1 MNTQA
6 SALLKKYGRRIKLAE
21 ITESVNRGLL
31 DQDSVTQAIK
41 SNKLESIRVPVS
53 FSPECLENTD
63 SLLKYT
69 EATNPAALG
78 AYKRYA
84 LDITTAVTANLI
96 APELVGTHSL
106 EGRNGIIRYF
116 NFNYGR
122 DKGATKAG
130 DTFNSSLNMP
140 MNDVHYA
147 SNLVDGESI
156 KLDGD
161 GKFIFKW
168 SPIKL
173 ATFTLESAGERYVS
187 DNFGSITKLDGTAVG
202 TILPSGILTITDTT
216 LKTATDIVATYR
228 YDNEVV
234 RDDGSQFAHDG
245 VYGGAGYVNI
255 PTADVEIGAIPVFAD
270 VYAMNAT
277 WSTMAEYDLMKETKM
292 SMRDI
297 LQTQIVGELQRE
309 VDNRIITQLFDA
321 ADASAPITWSETPGV
336 GVSPDAHYNGLRI
349 ELNKASKRIRQAS
362 GKYSANYVVAGTQAA
377 ADIECI
383 TGFKTANTNQV
394 PGSRLVGEMPGGMKL
409 YETTAMSE
417 YDLFLGFKSNNT
429 IESGAF
435 FCP

>member
-1 MNTQA
+1 MEANQVFA
-6 SALLKKYGRRIKLAE
+6 ILRKNIKSALSGIARIEETPTGFKI
-21 ITESVNRGLL
+21 ITNDG
-31 DQDSVTQAIK
+31 
-41 SNKLESIRVPVS
+41 NS
-53 FSPECLENTD
+53 FSYTIPNFHKHDNKTD
-63 SLLKYT
+63 I
-69 EATNPAALG
+69 
-78 AYKRYA
+78 
-84 LDITTAVTANLI
+84 LDKF
-96 APELVGTHSL
+96 S
-106 EGRNGIIRYF
+106 
-116 NFNYGR
+116 
-122 DKGATKAG
+122 
-130 DTFNSSLNMP
+130 
-140 MNDVHYA
+140 
-147 SNLVDGESI
+147 
-156 KLDGD
+156 LDGD

-321 ADASAPITWSETPGV
+321 ADASAPILENKGNFKLNLFV
-336 GVSPDAHYNGLRI
+336 GLQEQLDRI
-349 ELNKASKRIRQAS
+349 EQMLKEKNKQ
-362 GKYSANYVVAGTQAA
+362 
-377 ADIECI
+377 
-383 TGFKTANTNQV
+383 
-394 PGSRLVGEMPGGMKL
+394 
-409 YETTAMSE
+409 
-417 YDLFLGFKSNNT
+417 
-429 IESGAF
+429 
-435 FCP
+435 